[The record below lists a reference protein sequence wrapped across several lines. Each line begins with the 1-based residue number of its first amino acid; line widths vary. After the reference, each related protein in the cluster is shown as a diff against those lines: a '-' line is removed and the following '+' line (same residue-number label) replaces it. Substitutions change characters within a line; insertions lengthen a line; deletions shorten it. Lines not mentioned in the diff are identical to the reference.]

1 MFLLSIVLSVLVQ
14 VPAPIEAPPAKVSP
28 PSNAATTAEAV
39 ARTLERLGERDIA
52 ARFRDDFRAGRVRFG
67 VIRQYLVF
75 ENYAANAVVDSGAFG
90 FGGARANT
98 LTIARRFERV
108 GAEVNRARPY
118 APSSPLVRLAAIVV
132 HEYVHMDQQR
142 PTSAPASEDPAYR
155 HIEASIGTW
164 LRRIAAELDAVRR
177 LPASSFRDK
186 ALEELGDLAE
196 HVRAEAGTNKGE
208 IAGKVAPGAPWRWD
222 AHVHVATSLRERI
235 SALKTGKGDL
245 QTAQ

>member
-1 MFLLSIVLSVLVQ
+1 MSLLSIVLSVLVQ
-14 VPAPIEAPPAKVSP
+14 VPPPIEATTGRVSP
-28 PSNAATTAEAV
+28 QSNAAKTVDAV
-39 ARTLERLGERDIA
+39 ARTLDRLGERDIA
-52 ARFRDDFRAGRVRFG
+52 ARFRDDFLAGRVRFG

-75 ENYAANAVVDSGAFG
+75 ENYAENAVVDSGTFG
-90 FGGARANT
+90 FGGVRANT

-108 GAEVNRARPY
+108 GADVNRSRPY

-132 HEYVHMDQQR
+132 HEYVHMDQRR
-142 PTSAPASEDPAYR
+142 PTSTPASEDPAYR

-177 LPASSFRDK
+177 LPAGVFKDK

-208 IAGKVAPGAPWRWD
+208 ITGKVAPGAPWHWD
-222 AHVHVATSLRERI
+222 AHIHVATSLRERI
-235 SALKTGKGDL
+235 GALKAGKGEL